1 MLGTTDAVIAP
12 HREAARWT
20 PAQLRHAQLKIA
32 WDMLSQVAEHLDQLP
47 LPARVHVA
55 DALSELAQAKALVE
69 ETGA

>member
-1 MLGTTDAVIAP
+1 MGAPAAVIAP
-12 HREAARWT
+12 HKDAPRWT

-55 DALSELAQAKALVE
+55 DALSELALAKALVE